1 MTIVHDCLYSVGV
14 PTLTNILNRA
24 ENLTNPD
31 REWLHQLVGDWQV
44 ISDVSFADLLL
55 LAPGVNDD
63 FVYAALCRPATA
75 ATLFHDDMVG
85 KNCDPSLVDAVKQ
98 VFDDGKSRERE
109 LRNLVV
115 TLHGVRRN
123 GKVVAAMAVVKAFE
137 PDRVPSQIQG
147 NYEQVSAALI
157 HMVTTGEFPFDNV
170 PTGVRHGT
178 PRLTDGFVQID
189 EDGTILYAS
198 PNAVSSLH
206 RLGYSGSIH
215 EQTLAELV
223 TSVIEDHACV
233 DETLAVV
240 VMGRAPWLTEL
251 ETRGVVLSMR
261 AVPLLDEGERLGAI
275 VMVRD
280 ITELRRREQELV
292 TKDATIREINHRV
305 KNNLQTVSALL
316 RMQARR
322 ADDDVTRQSLETAQR
337 RISTIAVVHQ
347 TLSQALDETVDFNEV
362 FAPILRMASDIATTG
377 AHVCTRLSGEFGQI
391 GANQA
396 TALAVVL
403 NELVT
408 NAVEHGVAQG
418 GHLDVTAERN
428 GRHLSVEIADDGAGL
443 QGKKPGSGLG
453 TSIVKTMV
461 AGELHGS
468 IGWRD
473 REGGGTLVHL
483 DAEID

>member
-1 MTIVHDCLYSVGV
+1 M
-14 PTLTNILNRA
+14 
-24 ENLTNPD
+24 
-31 REWLHQLVGDWQV
+31 

-55 LAPGVNDD
+55 MVPRDD
-63 FVYAALCRPATA
+63 GGFVYAAHCRPATA
-75 ATLFHDDMVG
+75 ATLFDDDMVG
-85 KNCDPSLVDAVKQ
+85 TSCDTTLIGPAFEVL
-98 VFDDGKSRERE
+98 DDGRSRERE
-109 LRNLVV
+109 LGNLLA
-115 TLHGVRRN
+115 TLHGVKYQ
-123 GKVVAAMAVVKAFE
+123 GQYIAVVAMIKAFE

-147 NYEQVSAALI
+147 NYESVSDALI
-157 HMVTTGEFPFDNV
+157 HMISTGEFPFEDT

-189 EDGTILYAS
+189 VDGTILYAS
-198 PNAVSSLH
+198 PNAVSSFH
-206 RLGYSGSIH
+206 RLGYGGSLRG
-215 EQTLAELV
+215 QTLAELV
-223 TSVIEDHACV
+223 TNVIEDHTAV

-251 ETRGVVLSMR
+251 ETKGMVLSMR
-261 AVPLLDEGERLGAI
+261 AVPLLNQGERLGAI
-275 VMVRD
+275 IMVRD
-280 ITELRRREQELV
+280 ITELRRREQELM

-322 ADDDVTRQSLETAQR
+322 ASDPETKSSLATAQR

-347 TLSQALDETVDFNEV
+347 TLSQALDESVDFSDV
-362 FAPILRMASDIATTG
+362 FSPILRMASDIATTG
-377 AHVCTRLSGEFGQI
+377 AQVVTHLEGEFGRI

-408 NAVEHGVAQG
+408 NAVEHGLPNG
-418 GHLDVTAERN
+418 GKLDVTASRN
-428 GRHLSVEIADDGAGL
+428 GSHLSIEIADNGEGL
-443 QGKKPGSGLG
+443 CGKKPGSGLG

-468 IGWRD
+468 ISWQD
-473 REGGGTLVHL
+473 QDGGGTLVHL

>member
-1 MTIVHDCLYSVGV
+1 MTIVHDSIYSVGV
-14 PTLTNILNRA
+14 PTLTNILNRS
-24 ENLTNPD
+24 EGLSSTD

-55 LAPGVNDD
+55 IVPGVHDD
-63 FVYAALCRPATA
+63 YVFAAHCRPATA
-75 ATLFHDDMVG
+75 ATLFDEDVVG
-85 KNCDPSLVDAVKQ
+85 TACDSALTATIEQ
-98 VFDDGKSRERE
+98 VLADGKSRERE
-109 LRNLVV
+109 LRNLVMSV
-115 TLHGVRRN
+115 NSVRREDN
-123 GKVVAAMAVVKAFE
+123 VIAVMAVVTAFE

-147 NYEQVSAALI
+147 NYEQVSSALI
-157 HMVTTGEFPFDNV
+157 HMVTTGEFPFENM

-206 RLGYSGSIH
+206 RFGYSAPLRD
-215 EQTLAELV
+215 QTLAEIV
-223 TSVIEDHACV
+223 TGAIEDHTSV

-251 ETRGVVLSMR
+251 EIHGVVLSLR
-261 AVPLLDEGERLGAI
+261 AVPLKDRGERLGAI
-275 VMVRD
+275 IMVRD

-292 TKDATIREINHRV
+292 TKDAIIREINHRV
-305 KNNLQTVSALL
+305 KNNLQTVSAPL

-322 ADDDVTRQSLETAQR
+322 ADDPVTRQSLETAQR

-347 TLSQALDETVDFNEV
+347 TLSQALDETVEFNEV

-377 AHVCTRLSGEFGQI
+377 ALVTTRLYGNFGKI

-408 NAVEHGVAQG
+408 NAVEHGVAG
-418 GHLDVTAERN
+418 GGTLIVTADRN
-428 GRHLSVEIADDGAGL
+428 GRHLSVQIADDGAGL
-443 QGKKPGSGLG
+443 EGKKPGSGLG

-468 IGWRD
+468 ISWQD
-473 REGGGTLVHL
+473 QDGGGTLVRL

>member
-1 MTIVHDCLYSVGV
+1 KEIIGV
-14 PTLTNILNRA
+14 L
-24 ENLTNPD
+24 
-31 REWLHQLVGDWQV
+31 
-44 ISDVSFADLLL
+44 
-55 LAPGVNDD
+55 
-63 FVYAALCRPATA
+63 
-75 ATLFHDDMVG
+75 
-85 KNCDPSLVDAVKQ
+85 
-98 VFDDGKSRERE
+98 
-109 LRNLVV
+109 
-115 TLHGVRRN
+115 
-123 GKVVAAMAVVKAFE
+123 AVVKAFE

-147 NYEQVSAALI
+147 NYEQVADALI
-157 HMVTTGEFPFDNV
+157 HMVSTGEFPFENT
-170 PTGVRHGT
+170 PTGIRHGT

-189 EDGTILYAS
+189 VDGTILYAS
-198 PNAVSSLH
+198 PNAVSSFH
-206 RLGYSGSIH
+206 RLGYPGSLRG
-215 EQTLAELV
+215 QTLAEMV
-223 TSVIEDHACV
+223 TNMIEDHSSV

-251 ETRGVVLSMR
+251 ETSGAVLSMR
-261 AVPLLDEGERLGAI
+261 AVPLLDHGERLGAI
-275 VMVRD
+275 VMTRD
-280 ITELRRREQELV
+280 ITELRRREQELI

-322 ADDDVTRQSLETAQR
+322 AHDDVTRQSLETAQR

-347 TLSQALDETVDFNEV
+347 TLSQTLNETVDFNEV
-362 FAPILRMASDIATTG
+362 FAPILRMSSDIAATG
-377 AHVCTRLSGEFGQI
+377 AHVTTQLSGEFGKI

-408 NAVEHGVAQG
+408 NAVEHGVFAG

-428 GRHLSVEIADDGAGL
+428 GRHLAVEIADDGEGL
-443 QGKKPGSGLG
+443 QGHQPGSGLG

-461 AGELHGS
+461 AGELHGN

-483 DAEID
+483 DAEIDG